1 MKHQDVTILLMDDDY
16 NHANLFKTS
25 MQRKG
30 ITSEIKHFSNSFSLK
45 KYLFD
50 KNIDH
55 KKYTY
60 LLVLDINIAG
70 LDYENLL
77 SNLEKEDTFRKFN
90 IIELSNAHS
99 SIKKENVLKRRSHA
113 LLTKPLI
120 QSMFEEALS
129 NLNIFIHNCKIS
141 CTKKL
146 VMFKTDI

>member
-1 MKHQDVTILLMDDDY
+1 MKYKDVTILLMDDDY
-16 NHANLFKTS
+16 NHANLFKTT

-50 KNIDH
+50 KSIDH
-55 KKYTY
+55 NKYIY

-77 SNLEKEDTFRKFN
+77 GSIENECSFKKLN
-90 IIELSNAHS
+90 IIELSNAHN
-99 SIKKENVLKRRSHA
+99 SIKKENVPKRRSYS

-120 QSMFEEALS
+120 QSVFEEALS

-146 VMFKTDI
+146 VMFIHDI

>member
-1 MKHQDVTILLMDDDY
+1 MKHQDVTILLMDDDH

-25 MQRKG
+25 MHRKG

-55 KKYTY
+55 KKYAY
-60 LLVLDINIAG
+60 LLVLDITIAG

-77 SNLEKEDTFRKFN
+77 GSLEKECSFKKFS

-99 SIKKENVLKRRSHA
+99 SIKKENASKRRSYA

-120 QSMFEEALS
+120 QSVFEETLS

-146 VMFKTDI
+146 VMFTPDI

>member
-1 MKHQDVTILLMDDDY
+1 MKYQDVTILLVDDDY
-16 NHANLFKTS
+16 DHANLFKTS
-25 MQRKG
+25 LQRKG
-30 ITSEIKHFSNSFSLK
+30 ITSEIKHFGNSFTLK

-50 KNIDH
+50 KNINH

-77 SNLEKEDTFRKFN
+77 ENIEKECSFRKFN
-90 IIELSNAHS
+90 IIELSNTHS
-99 SIKKENVLKRRSHA
+99 GTKENNAPKRNSYA

-146 VMFKTDI
+146 VMFIPDI

>member
-1 MKHQDVTILLMDDDY
+1 MKYQDVTVLLVDDDY
-16 NHANLFKTS
+16 DHANLFKTS

-30 ITSEIKHFSNSFSLK
+30 ITSEIKHFGNSFALK

-50 KNIDH
+50 KAIDH

-60 LLVLDINIAG
+60 LLVLDIDIAG

-77 SNLEKEDTFRKFN
+77 KGIEKECSFEKFN

-99 SIKKENVLKRRSHA
+99 RAKENNIPKNSSHA

-120 QSMFEEALS
+120 QSVFEEALS

-146 VMFKTDI
+146 VMSIPDI

>member
-1 MKHQDVTILLMDDDY
+1 MKYQDVTILLMDDDY

-50 KNIDH
+50 KTIDH

-77 SNLEKEDTFRKFN
+77 GSIEKEYSFRKFN
-90 IIELSNAHS
+90 IIEFSNTPS
-99 SIKKENVLKRRSHA
+99 SIKNENIPKSRSYA

-120 QSMFEEALS
+120 QSVFEEALS

-146 VMFKTDI
+146 VMFIPEI